1 MTLQRRIE
9 LEVATR
15 VAEALVQPLAT
26 AKARLLVHEARG
38 EDAGA
43 ARREHDQLLA
53 ALEQHLAQ
61 ARRINEDLTGTPRL
75 VAEGVSQLSA
85 KLDHTQ
91 ELRQRL
97 DLVYAPTPAVPS
109 TQPSAPAPA
118 MAPAPAA
125 APAPA
130 SAPISDPRDL
140 GCRAVQALA
149 ESGYLAQLRGLAG
162 ADRSHLGEL
171 VLGELLNTMRS
182 AAPVGPELSQVRE
195 GIRAELLRLDEAGPA
210 AATAPATPAPIVRG
224 RGARRRPSAPR
235 RRSAA
240 ARTPAHGHPEAE
252 ISWEARGARTAR
264 TIRPLAQGMSEED
277 QVEVCMKVALDGL
290 GRKLEDL
297 PPANAA
303 DLRRGVLRGLS
314 QRGAALAAPAP
325 TAPAPARGGRSDRRP
340 Q

>member
-38 EDAGA
+38 ADAGA

-85 KLDHTQ
+85 KLDHTE
-91 ELRQRL
+91 ELQQRL
-97 DLVYAPTPAVPS
+97 DLVYTPA
-109 TQPSAPAPA
+109 
-118 MAPAPAA
+118 APAPAA
-125 APAPA
+125 A
-130 SAPISDPRDL
+130 
-140 GCRAVQALA
+140 
-149 ESGYLAQLRGLAG
+149 
-162 ADRSHLGEL
+162 H
-171 VLGELLNTMRS
+171 
-182 AAPVGPELSQVRE
+182 AA
-195 GIRAELLRLDEAGPA
+195 
-210 AATAPATPAPIVRG
+210 PAPIVRG
-224 RGARRRPSAPR
+224 RGARRRPPAPR
-235 RRSAA
+235 RRVAA

-252 ISWEARGARTAR
+252 ISWEARGARTANA
-264 TIRPLAQGMSEED
+264 IRPLAEGMSQED
-277 QVEVCMKVALDGL
+277 QIAVCMKVALEEL
-290 GRKLEDL
+290 GRKLDDL
-297 PPANAA
+297 PAADAA

-314 QRGAALAAPAP
+314 QRGAAPAAPAP
-325 TAPAPARGGRSDRRP
+325 APTGGSGRKKRRS

>member
-85 KLDHTQ
+85 KLDHSE
-91 ELRQRL
+91 ELKQRL
-97 DLVYAPTPAVPS
+97 DLVYI
-109 TQPSAPAPA
+109 PAPA
-118 MAPAPAA
+118 APATQSAVPVAPAPAA
-125 APAPA
+125 APAAAPA
-130 SAPISDPRDL
+130 PPAAPAPAPISDPRDL

-149 ESGYLAQLRGLAG
+149 ESGYLDQLRGLARD
-162 ADRSHLGEL
+162 DRAQLEEL
-171 VLGELLNTMRS
+171 VLGELLNKMRN
-182 AAPVGPELSQVRE
+182 PVPTGPELNQVRE

-210 AATAPATPAPIVRG
+210 AAAAPATPAPIVRG
-224 RGARRRPSAPR
+224 RGARRRPPAPR
-235 RRSAA
+235 RRVAA
-240 ARTPAHGHPEAE
+240 AHGHPEAE

-264 TIRPLAQGMSEED
+264 TIRPLAQGITEED
-277 QVEVCMKVALDGL
+277 QIEVCMKVALDGL

-297 PPANAA
+297 PAADAA
-303 DLRRGVLRGLS
+303 DLRRGILRGLS
-314 QRGAALAAPAP
+314 QRGAA
-325 TAPAPARGGRSDRRP
+325 PAPAGGSGRSNRRSR
-340 Q
+340 